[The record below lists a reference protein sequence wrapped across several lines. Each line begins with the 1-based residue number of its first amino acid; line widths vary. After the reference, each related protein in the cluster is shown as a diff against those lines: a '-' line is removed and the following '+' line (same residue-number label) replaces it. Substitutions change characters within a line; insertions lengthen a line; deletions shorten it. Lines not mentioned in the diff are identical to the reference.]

1 MTTVDFFKNIRNLHT
16 PPIVSSHFWMN
27 YNIDLYK
34 KCGGGGG
41 GGGGSGPH
49 SSPWLRAW

>member
-34 KCGGGGG
+34 KCGGGGV
-41 GGGGSGPH
+41 GGSGPH